1 MDQSPWTVKPWSLV
15 VILPTTGK
23 FTFIMNS
30 DDFKFLSDPETE
42 IWNFANENHK
52 IINPTLPNVHYS
64 YGIALYIVP
73 FDFCTI

>member
-1 MDQSPWTVKPWSLV
+1 
-15 VILPTTGK
+15 
-23 FTFIMNS
+23 MNS